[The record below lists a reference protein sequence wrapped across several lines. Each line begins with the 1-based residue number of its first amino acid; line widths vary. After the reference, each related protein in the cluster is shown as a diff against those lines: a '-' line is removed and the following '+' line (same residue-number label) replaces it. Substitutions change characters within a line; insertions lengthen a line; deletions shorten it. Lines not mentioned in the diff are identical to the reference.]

1 MISTSYLSLGGCLP
15 SLTRDTFPSGV
26 IHSHHEQLS
35 ASPDTQQQQPTTS
48 SAVLTPANLL
58 TPMATRI
65 NAPKKVRLACRRCR
79 IRRIK
84 VRTSTYFQQLDLP
97 D

>member
-1 MISTSYLSLGGCLP
+1 MSNCQLHHTFSNNSQPRRLP
-15 SLTRDTFPSGV
+15 
-26 IHSHHEQLS
+26 
-35 ASPDTQQQQPTTS
+35 
-48 SAVLTPANLL
+48 VLTPENLS

-79 IRRIK
+79 VRRIK